1 MNKHAMIVAALWVV
15 FTIAGEAVVLLF
27 SPFPMAASEQAA
39 VVDDAFTLLTILAVP
54 VFSLVCAMLLYS
66 AVWFGKNTPPDQ
78 DGPPTRTNKSV
89 IWIWL
94 VATAA
99 LTVVVIIHP
108 GITGI
113 LELRADDDKIN
124 LVVQLEAR
132 QFGWDAKYADAG
144 VHSTRELVLPI
155 DENVQFLI
163 MSHDVL
169 HSFWVPAFR
178 VKIDAVPGMF
188 TKVTATPNELGSF
201 DDDVNFRI
209 QCAELCGF
217 GHATMQLPVRVVERA
232 DFDQWLTEQKPLA
245 ARR

>member
-1 MNKHAMIVAALWVV
+1 MNRHAMIVGALWVV
-15 FTIAGEAVVLLF
+15 FTIAGEAVVLSF
-27 SPFPMAASEQAA
+27 SPFPVAASEQAA
-39 VVDDAFTLLTILAVP
+39 VVDDAFTLLTLMAVP

-66 AVWFGKNTPPDQ
+66 GLRFGQNSQPDQ
-78 DGPPTRTNKSV
+78 DGPPTRNNKSIV
-89 IWIWL
+89 WVWL
-94 VATAA
+94 FVTTV
-99 LTVVVIIHP
+99 LTIVMIIHP

-113 LELRADDDKIN
+113 LDLRADDDNID

-132 QFGWDAKYADAG
+132 QYFWNVKFPDAG
-144 VHSTRELVLPI
+144 VRTTKELVLPI

-163 MSHDVL
+163 MAHDVL

-209 QCAELCGF
+209 QCAELCGV

-232 DFDQWLTEQKPLA
+232 EFDQWLTEQKPIA